1 MLEYQFIDFTVDGG
15 WSDWLIGNCSV
26 SCVKERTRSCNN
38 PEPSCGGKN
47 CSGPAV
53 ETMKCNELP
62 CEGLL
67 YIVKPSKYALSSLD
81 LKLHYFLILYVCKAP
96 TSLIF

>member
-1 MLEYQFIDFTVDGG
+1 MHITVNNTVANIFSYRIAFDFTVDGG
-15 WSDWLIGNCSV
+15 WSDWILGNCSV

-47 CSGPAV
+47 CSGLAV
-53 ETMKCNELP
+53 ETMKCTELP

-67 YIVKPSKYALSSLD
+67 YVHS
-81 LKLHYFLILYVCKAP
+81 
-96 TSLIF
+96 

>member
-1 MLEYQFIDFTVDGG
+1 M
-15 WSDWLIGNCSV
+15 

-81 LKLHYFLILYVCKAP
+81 LNQYFI
-96 TSLIF
+96 TI